1 MNAYVSVNVSVK
13 DPEKWKK
20 YLGELPAT
28 LDPFGGKLLC
38 RGKLAKALLG
48 EPQFQLM
55 ATFEFPD
62 VDTADAWYQSEAY
75 QALIPNRDEAAGGT
89 IVILQG

>member
-1 MNAYVSVNVSVK
+1 
-13 DPEKWKK
+13 
-20 YLGELPAT
+20 
-28 LDPFGGKLLC
+28 
-38 RGKLAKALLG
+38 
-48 EPQFQLM
+48 M